1 MNKWS
6 RKFLDHLRFNKF
18 LNKKIFVQCA
28 ALLFLL
34 LCAGLFGR
42 TAVSGLLNATL
53 EKMVARQMSDMSIVA
68 EERFAKELAE
78 LQVAAKYLEAHPG
91 DENEENFLRLLQ
103 EGNSKIRVGLI
114 RLDGAAVRGRSLSKW
129 EFLRLPTAYRGNS
142 VVDYCPGRG
151 ILFAVPVFKN
161 RNVHRVLYR
170 LYDEKLL
177 SDMFGLAEYNSD
189 SRLVIQE
196 RNGNII
202 IPYKNYGARDR
213 EFFENQEIR
222 DGFKRIR
229 EILRNHKSGAV
240 YSETS
245 LGRYFLFASDL
256 PQTNCSMIGYVPW
269 RAVAGDIFRIYTIV
283 IGCGTLMLIFLAALG
298 AYLFVVRLKAAES
311 DELREAKEAADAANN
326 AKSAFLANMS
336 HEIRTPIN
344 AVIGMNEMILRESKN
359 PQVIKYAQNAAAASD
374 SLLHLIN
381 DILDFS
387 KIESGKFEILEEKYN
402 LSDVIKSLTDIIR
415 PRAEK
420 KNLDLKIKVDEN
432 LKNNLFGDASRIRQI
447 ALNFLTNAVKY
458 TKVGGIEFIVEQ
470 KEITSDEVFLKFTVK
485 DTGLGIREE
494 DVKKLFHDFERLDT
508 RKNKNIE
515 GTGLGLAITH
525 RLVEMMGGQIGAQ
538 SVYGEGSTFYAEVPQ
553 RVVGDEV
560 VGKIIEETTAKKEK
574 SHEEYKPAFI
584 APDAKILVVD
594 DNEMNLLV
602 ATSLLKGT
610 QIKTE
615 TAISGMECLRKISET
630 QYDLILLDQ
639 MMPSLDGIQTMKI
652 AKGME
657 ENKSKNAP
665 IIALTA
671 NAISGAREML
681 IGEGFDDYLSK
692 PIDVHAMEEMLMN
705 YLPIEKL
712 HAPKDDD
719 STEEKVSA
727 EEKISKPEWKYINVD
742 LGLEYSAGMADLY
755 KNILETFCDLK
766 EEKQEKLNESFIDED
781 WKNYTVFIHALK
793 STSLS
798 LGSEKVSAVAKD
810 LETAGKVITAA
821 MTSDLEKHEAVE
833 FIKDHHA
840 EAMKLYDELAEE
852 AAQVMKSL

>member
-1 MNKWS
+1 MSEWS
-6 RKFLDHLRFNKF
+6 RNFLDRIRFNKF
-18 LNKKIFVQCA
+18 LNKKIFLQCA
-28 ALLFLL
+28 GLLFVLI
-34 LCAGLFGR
+34 CAGLFMR
-42 TAVSGLLNATL
+42 MTVSELLNATL
-53 EKMVARQMSDMSIVA
+53 EKTVARQMSDMSIVA
-68 EERFAKELAE
+68 EERFSKELAE
-78 LQVAAKYLEAHPG
+78 LKVAAQYLEAHPG
-91 DENEENFLRLLQ
+91 DETEKNFLRLLQ

-114 RLDGAAVRGRSLSKW
+114 RLDGMAVHGRSLSKW
-129 EFLRLPTAYRGNS
+129 EFLRLPTAYRGNN

-202 IPYKNYGARDR
+202 IPYKNYGTRDK

-240 YSETS
+240 YSDTS

-269 RAVAGDIFRIYTIV
+269 NAVAGDIFRIYTIV

-344 AVIGMNEMILRESKN
+344 AVIGMNEMILRESNN
-359 PQVIKYAQNAAAASD
+359 PQVIQYAQNAAAASD

-402 LSDVIKSLTDIIR
+402 LSDVIKSLADIIR

-432 LKNNLFGDASRIRQI
+432 LKNNLCGDASRIRQI
-447 ALNFLTNAVKY
+447 ALNFLTNAIKY
-458 TKVGGIEFIVEQ
+458 TKVGGVEFIVEQ

-485 DTGLGIREE
+485 DTGLGIREA

-560 VGKIIEETTAKKEK
+560 VGKIIEETASKKDK

-610 QIKTE
+610 QVKTD
-615 TAISGMECLRKISET
+615 TAISGMECLRKIAET

-652 AKGME
+652 ARGME
-657 ENKSKNAP
+657 ENLSKDAP

-712 HAPKDDD
+712 HAPKEDV
-719 STEEKVSA
+719 STEEKISNK
-727 EEKISKPEWKYINVD
+727 EEISQPKWKYINVN
-742 LGLEYSAGMADLY
+742 LGLEYSAGMTDLY

-766 EEKQEKLNESFIDED
+766 EEKQTKLNETFINED
-781 WKNYTVFIHALK
+781 WQNYTVFIHALK

-798 LGSEKVSAVAKD
+798 LGSEKVSAAAKD
-810 LETAGKVITAA
+810 LETAGKVITSA
-821 MTSDLEKHEAVE
+821 MTSDLEKHEATE
-833 FIKDHHA
+833 FIKAHHA
-840 EAMKLYDELAEE
+840 EAMDLYDKLAEE
-852 AAQVMKSL
+852 AAQVIQTL